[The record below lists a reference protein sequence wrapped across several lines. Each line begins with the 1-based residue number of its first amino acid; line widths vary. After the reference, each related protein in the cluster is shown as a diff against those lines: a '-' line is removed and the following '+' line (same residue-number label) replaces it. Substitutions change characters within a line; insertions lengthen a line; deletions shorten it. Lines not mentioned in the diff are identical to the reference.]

1 MSNYAVRSTEAR
13 TGAEHLLVRGT
24 LTELNKE
31 GRKLPAPSQEELAG
45 YIAKEEFTTKYDP
58 ELTDKE
64 RKKELHQLER
74 AKEEVK
80 QGVKGSHFYA
90 WKNLTKRVRDKMKK
104 ILAVTALTGLIA
116 AGAAGCATTN
126 NNGTNTNSEVTQS
139 QQADTQL
146 QQLAGDSMDISNT
159 TVTDE
164 HGEYAPLVARKDG
177 PLYADTSSVWE
188 SSVTENG
195 FTADDVKAAQKELAG
210 DFTSYMDSPALAS
223 SSNAYT
229 ITQSIF
235 KDKLDTTSMTPD
247 YISNPENYSALSINK
262 QYDPILPVPITD
274 GGARWSGVNT
284 KISAVRSLKDTN
296 TGKPYLV
303 FDVQY
308 VGDLRVTDQS
318 AMDSAVV
325 QLGSKQAAV
334 KALKPEA
341 QDGTGENAYNIG
353 GTLQMGF
360 TKNDNSWKITG
371 WNSNYTGSPKYATY

>member
-1 MSNYAVRSTEAR
+1 MTMFRRTTALAGIVL
-13 TGAEHLLVRGT
+13 TGALLVGCST
-24 LTELNKE
+24 ADEPASSETTE
-31 GRKLPAPSQEELAG
+31 
-45 YIAKEEFTTKYDP
+45 TTP
-58 ELTDKE
+58 E
-64 RKKELHQLER
+64 
-74 AKEEVK
+74 AAVVEVP
-80 QGVKGSHFYA
+80 
-90 WKNLTKRVRDKMKK
+90 
-104 ILAVTALTGLIA
+104 
-116 AGAAGCATTN
+116 
-126 NNGTNTNSEVTQS
+126 
-139 QQADTQL
+139 
-146 QQLAGDSMDISNT
+146 GDSMDTSNT

-210 DFTSYMDSPALAS
+210 DFTTYMDSPALAS
-223 SSNAYT
+223 ASNGDT
-229 ITQSIF
+229 ITQNLF

-247 YISNPENYSALSINK
+247 YINNPESYAGLTLSK
-262 QYDPILPVPITD
+262 QNDPILPVPITD

-284 KISAVRSLKDTN
+284 KISAVRSMKDTI

-318 AMDSAVV
+318 AMDSAIT

-341 QDGTGENAYNIG
+341 QDGTGENAYNVG

-360 TKNDNSWKITG
+360 TKSDTGWKITG
-371 WNSNYTGSPKYATY
+371 WHDHSTGTPKYATY